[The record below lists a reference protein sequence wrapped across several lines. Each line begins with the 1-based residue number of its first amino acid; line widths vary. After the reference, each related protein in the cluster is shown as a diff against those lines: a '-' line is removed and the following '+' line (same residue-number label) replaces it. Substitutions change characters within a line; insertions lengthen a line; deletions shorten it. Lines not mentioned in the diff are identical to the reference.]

1 MLRLCEARAMK
12 SVAAVLVGVVCIGG
26 AVLTAHAQE
35 TIAPSGPA
43 LLPPATGTF
52 DPSGARR
59 FLDDP
64 GELVTLYGSRRFDPY
79 YEPGRLPPPTDPA
92 TGWPVDWSPGP
103 YSLVGA
109 YSAPYAYRYSPYG
122 YGYYH
127 SLYRPRYVPY
137 GYGYGWGYRYP
148 FGYNPW
154 RAYGYYRPWLDVGY
168 GWQPPYV
175 DHGASFHNEAVII
188 SPPAEFG
195 GCFFW

>member
-1 MLRLCEARAMK
+1 MK
-12 SVAAVLVGVVCIGG
+12 SAVIVLGGVLCIFGG
-26 AVLTAHAQE
+26 APMAQAQE
-35 TIAPSGPA
+35 ALAPSGPA
-43 LLPPATGTF
+43 LQPPVNSSA

-79 YEPGRLPPPTDPA
+79 YEPGRLPPPTDPS
-92 TGWPVDWSPGP
+92 TGWPLDWSLGP
-103 YSLVGA
+103 YSLVGGY
-109 YSAPYAYRYSPYG
+109 YSPYAYRYSPYG

-148 FGYNPW
+148 FGYYPW
-154 RAYGYYRPWLDVGY
+154 RAYGSYPPWHLDVGY
-168 GWQPPYV
+168 GWQSPYV
-175 DHGASFHNEAVII
+175 GHGASFHNEGVLV